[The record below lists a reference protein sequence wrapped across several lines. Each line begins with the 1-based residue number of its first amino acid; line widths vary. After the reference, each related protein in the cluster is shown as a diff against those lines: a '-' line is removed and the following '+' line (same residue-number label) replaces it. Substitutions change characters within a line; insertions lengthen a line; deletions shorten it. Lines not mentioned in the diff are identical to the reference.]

1 MIETLRTRI
10 VIDRT
15 RKDGLVFA
23 SDYSDCDHSM
33 EGFRKV
39 MFRPKGGPALKT
51 GAVYA
56 LEYETEDVLK
66 PFVQKSRSGKTT
78 SYYPHRFYHRIR
90 NVTEVSAN
98 PDADLLFDL

>member
-1 MIETLRTRI
+1 MLRTWI
-10 VIDRT
+10 VIDRI
-15 RKDGLVFA
+15 RKDGLIFA

-39 MFRPKGGPALKT
+39 MFRAKEGPAFRA
-51 GAVYA
+51 GAAYS
-56 LEYETEDVLK
+56 LEYETEDILK

-78 SYYPHRFYHRIR
+78 SYYPHRFYHKIR